1 MSGSGKNTK
10 GSFQINDIR
19 HLVVLVR
26 FKPGNLD
33 GMAGAEGLLGGVA
46 GAVGG
51 VASAIDSVAS
61 FLPGYIKEE
70 KEKEKKADKEY
81 NYFKEYDKGWD
92 KKLKQIDHDLLEMNE
107 ESKTLVHDFEESD
120 TADKRKQEGK
130 KLHDKIKKEISD
142 WTDYPSAIHFIG
154 LGQGG
159 NIANEAASLFKDN
172 DSFKKETWF
181 VKSVI
186 YVGTPLYKDIH
197 TLDPVVLKGKGKQI
211 SLGNRYDLTQ
221 NAIEYFEP
229 ADKLRKYIETCNSNL
244 FSYFAGNIF
253 LHLIQA
259 LSYVLGNHEM
269 GIGKDNEKVLDAFE
283 KAKGEITGMIEDIIG
298 LVKKLASEA
307 PGMIDMSNLPKFG
320 EMLQGYDAIPGEA
333 GQRITHFIED
343 DLKKVR
349 SGFGLST
356 DKLPIENFF
365 NCLVPL
371 FNKLTA
377 SFKLF
382 NFDTPATNAM
392 LDQLFDKAGVKKVY
406 APASISMQTI
416 EVDDNYTKILQEKL
430 KEKKPEM
437 GGVMVAQAK
446 NHITEATKT
455 GGSEIS
461 KLSIEQ
467 KSALGAA
474 ITSMAL
480 PMLATKKA
488 LYTKLLDYLPLSGI
502 NGFLG
507 KLTGEKGA
515 EPLKDLVGN
524 IRSGFD
530 FDKTDDK
537 DENKIGLKTAIARF
551 DKEFNRVKGYLN
563 SKNFPID
570 EQLNSLYFIYNSHNL
585 MLKEMNAEI
594 RQSIDTQTGVMQYKL
609 DHGYDYDRIQNEYVK
624 KGESEKKN
632 VKPVEAVE
640 EKK

>member
-1 MSGSGKNTK
+1 M
-10 GSFQINDIR
+10 
-19 HLVVLVR
+19 
-26 FKPGNLD
+26 
-33 GMAGAEGLLGGVA
+33 
-46 GAVGG
+46 
-51 VASAIDSVAS
+51 
-61 FLPGYIKEE
+61 
-70 KEKEKKADKEY
+70 
-81 NYFKEYDKGWD
+81 
-92 KKLKQIDHDLLEMNE
+92 
-107 ESKTLVHDFEESD
+107 
-120 TADKRKQEGK
+120 
-130 KLHDKIKKEISD
+130 
-142 WTDYPSAIHFIG
+142 
-154 LGQGG
+154 GQGG

-172 DSFKKETWF
+172 DNFKKDKWF

-186 YVGTPLYKDIH
+186 YIGTPLYKEINV
-197 TLDPVVLKGKGKQI
+197 LDPVVLKGKGKQI

-221 NAIEYFEP
+221 HAIEYFEP

-269 GIGKDNEKVLDAFE
+269 GVGKDNEKVLDAFE
-283 KAKGEITGMIEDIIG
+283 KAKGEITGMIDDIIG

-307 PGMIDMSNLPKFG
+307 PGMINMDNLPKFG

-333 GQRITHFIED
+333 GQRITDFIEN
-343 DLKKVR
+343 DLKKIR

-382 NFDTPATNAM
+382 NFDTPTSNAM
-392 LDQLFDKAGVKKVY
+392 LDQLFEKAGVKKVY
-406 APASISMQTI
+406 APASIGMQAI
-416 EVDDNYTKILQEKL
+416 EVDEDYTKILQEKL

-437 GGVMVAQAK
+437 GAVMVAQAK
-446 NHITEATKT
+446 NHIVDATKT
-455 GGSEIS
+455 GVTEIS
-461 KLSIEQ
+461 KLSPKE
-467 KSALGAA
+467 KAALGAA

-488 LYTKLLDYLPLSGI
+488 LYAKLLGYLPLSGI
-502 NGFLG
+502 NSFLE

-515 EPLKDLVGN
+515 GPLKDLVGN

-530 FDKTDDK
+530 FDKTDGP

-551 DKEFNRVKGYLN
+551 DGEFNRIRGYLN

-585 MLKEMNAEI
+585 MLKDMNPEI
-594 RQSIDTQTGVMQYKL
+594 RQCIDTQTGVMQYMRDK
-609 DHGYDYDRIQNEYVK
+609 GYDYDRVKNDYVQ
-624 KGESEKKN
+624 KGENEKKN
-632 VKPVEAVE
+632 VKPVEPVKE
-640 EKK
+640 TK